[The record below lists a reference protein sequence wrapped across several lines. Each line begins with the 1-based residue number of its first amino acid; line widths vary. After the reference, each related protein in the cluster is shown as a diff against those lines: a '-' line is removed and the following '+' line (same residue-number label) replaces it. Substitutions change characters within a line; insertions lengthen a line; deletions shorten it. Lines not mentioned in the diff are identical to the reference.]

1 MMKPV
6 RLKETTV
13 GYLFVAPLLIGIT
26 VITII
31 PILASFGLSFT
42 NWSLVSGIENIH
54 FIGMN
59 NFNRLFHDAVFMKS
73 LVNNLLLLAALPF
86 KLAFALFLAIIINKY
101 IYFKDFFK
109 IVYFMP
115 FISGVVAIAIVF
127 RVMFH
132 PTYGPVNNMLMSIGI
147 DHPPGW
153 LADMDFA
160 FFSLIII
167 FTWIQFGF
175 SFIIYIAGLQNI
187 SRELYEAASIDG
199 ASAWRQ
205 FKHITLPMLSPTTF
219 FLLITGII
227 SSFKIFDLI
236 AVLTEGG
243 PANSTM
249 VAIYYL
255 YQRAFVNL
263 ETGYASAISIVIF
276 AFILIITLINWVG
289 QRRWVHQ

>member
-276 AFILIITLINWVG
+276 VFILIITLINWVG